1 MLQGTHTLGQY
12 MVGNVLTTKE
22 TILSWTGIAILF
34 FVVLVPTTNQTI
46 LAYFTSEVSFLLLGC
61 PDVVL
66 TQALC
71 ALVLPDAIC
80 MRPLWIRLSPSA
92 CKSCSEQRSMHSHLS
107 SISQGEPWGG
117 IKTFQVRQL

>member
-1 MLQGTHTLGQY
+1 M
-12 MVGNVLTTKE
+12 
-22 TILSWTGIAILF
+22 
-34 FVVLVPTTNQTI
+34 
-46 LAYFTSEVSFLLLGC
+46 LGC

-80 MRPLWIRLSPSA
+80 MPPLWIRLSPSA

-107 SISQGEPWGG
+107 SISQGEPWVALRSFKCASYNNADSN
-117 IKTFQVRQL
+117 IVYTSTHLCVPLVQLKQDCGLTIAQYGLLSG